1 MSNGSG
7 ADLPRAHEFDALI
20 EPLHWGRSR
29 YTIVRLPAGLVA
41 DARAQ
46 GTHRLRG
53 EIEGVPVNL
62 AVTKAPVV
70 DDAFVYVGAALLRRI
85 GTGVGHP
92 VTCRLAPADPDEVDL
107 PEDVEEALAAAGLL
121 GVWEQLRPAARRR
134 RLMPVDGVATPAA
147 RARRIRELLDGLPDA
162 GR

>member
-1 MSNGSG
+1 VSSGSG

-70 DDAFVYVGAALLRRI
+70 DDAFVYVGAALLRR
-85 GTGVGHP
+85 VGAGAGQP
-92 VTCRLAPADPDEVDL
+92 VTCRLAPADPDAVDL

-134 RLMPVDGVATPAA
+134 RLRPVDGVATPAA